1 MAQDWFCWPLCQRAQ
16 RAGEI
21 AAFAARNRG
30 SATTG
35 PRAAHANPRTEATA
49 AFLETFEIDKAHF
62 VEVTRAHVEKLASR
76 GIRTA
81 GDIRRYRGKLT
92 RLVPAP
98 VMLELRTWAGQCAD
112 NFRFTTRDATYV
124 ADAAKI
130 EEKYSRQRR
139 AILEEL
145 RRGPEL
151 LAAKRDEV
159 VNARARA
166 EDVLRRKHEDMQRH
180 REKVKE

>member
-1 MAQDWFCWPLCQRAQ
+1 MLSSVPGRAK
-16 RAGEI
+16 R
-21 AAFAARNRG
+21 
-30 SATTG
+30 
-35 PRAAHANPRTEATA
+35 
-49 AFLETFEIDKAHF
+49 
-62 VEVTRAHVEKLASR
+62 
-76 GIRTA
+76 
-81 GDIRRYRGKLT
+81 
-92 RLVPAP
+92 
-98 VMLELRTWAGQCAD
+98 AD
-112 NFRFTTRDATYV
+112 NFRFTTRNATYV

-159 VNARARA
+159 ANARARA
-166 EDVLRRKHEDMQRH
+166 EDELRRKHEHLRKQ